1 MDRKYI
7 TDIADFEP
15 ISSSVEEQ
23 ETTIVIER
31 VLDRA
36 KIFTSDNTELT
47 RLKRVFAASNGEWQC
62 WEGTRN
68 SKGEITGYFFSCPK
82 TLVRYHRAITLS
94 AEQQSLK
101 FKRMS
106 DLRARKLDKRK
117 V

>member
-47 RLKRVFAASNGEWQC
+47 RLKRVFAASDGEWQC

-82 TLVRYHRAITLS
+82 TLVSYRAKKTKYSEEYGAQLS
-94 AEQQSLK
+94 ERLSKIRKQS
-101 FKRMS
+101 
-106 DLRARKLDKRK
+106 
-117 V
+117 